1 VVLSDL
7 SYTNSIPQDFTGNF
21 TTSMLNLKDRMGDD
35 LINELAP
42 SGAVINWT
50 YNTVFDMIK
59 TVQTKVVD
67 GINATYFV
75 PLISNNRVWS
85 FNNNTEIALKII

>member
-7 SYTNSIPQDFTGNF
+7 SYINSIPQDFTGNF

-42 SGAVINWT
+42 SGAVIN
-50 YNTVFDMIK
+50 
-59 TVQTKVVD
+59 
-67 GINATYFV
+67 
-75 PLISNNRVWS
+75 
-85 FNNNTEIALKII
+85 